1 MVDRITATPTKA
13 LSAHFLLVALTLL
26 LGCATSSAKRS
37 QEYDDTSVPQNC
49 VVEFDT
55 LSVPTSSPCREV
67 NVAAV
72 ESLAPRTIDEIPTEF
87 HDVTLDDAVQ
97 LALQQSD
104 VIRDL
109 GGRVLSAPTSTPTIY
124 EPGIEYT
131 DPQFGVEAA
140 LSAFDASLSSQFS
153 YALNDRVFN
162 NQTLGGGAQEL
173 QQDLSTLQTQLSK
186 VAATG
191 TQMNLRSTFGHD
203 RNNRAGNLFGHLWES
218 QHEAEIRQ
226 PLLQGAGLNFNR
238 IAGPNS
244 RPGLRFSNGVVIAQ
258 VNNDISKVDFELAV
272 RSLIRDV
279 EAAYWQLFQAYH
291 DFNAKQATRDQAERT
306 WKTVQAKFERG
317 LAGGEADKEAQ
328 ARAQYYLYA
337 DLTLEALNGSNAVPG
352 VYQSERQ
359 LRSLLGLPVNDGAM
373 MRPID
378 TVSDARIVYDWDSL
392 SHQALSRR
400 AELRRQLWTVKQ
412 EEMRLVAAKNFL
424 LPRLDA
430 SALYRLRGFGD
441 DLFGDG
447 PGRFNSAF
455 QDMENLDHQEWE
467 FGLSLN
473 VPLGQRRAYAGVRH
487 AELRLA
493 RERSILREQELQ
505 VSHALADA
513 IGRAAQTHASM
524 QASYERMVAAQQ
536 RVEAT
541 AAAFEA
547 DKVPVDLLLDAQE
560 RLGAAESR
568 YFQVVVSH
576 AAAETNVRL
585 QSGGLLASHG
595 ITLQGDCPM
604 TYAAMPR
611 KNRDLMD
618 YRCQIPCS
626 PSQPFDQN
634 ISQREFHPMPQPPI
648 EARITSA
655 HEDVAAFNVR
665 RLNEENV
672 PGHPPPTPTDI
683 DNNF

>member
-1 MVDRITATPTKA
+1 MVDSITTNQSKA
-13 LSAHFLLVALTLL
+13 PPAHILLVALSLL
-26 LGCATSSAKRS
+26 LGCAVHSPQRSTQNSNGSAAQK
-37 QEYDDTSVPQNC
+37 C
-49 VVEFDT
+49 VSEVDT
-55 LSVPTSSPCREV
+55 LNAPTPSRCQDV
-67 NVAAV
+67 NVSAL

-109 GGRVLSAPTSTPTIY
+109 GGRVLSTPGSTPTIY

-140 LSAFDASLSSQFS
+140 LSAFDANLSSQFN

-173 QQDLSTLQTQLSK
+173 QQDLATLQTQLSK

-191 TQMNLRSTFGHD
+191 TQMNLRSTIGHD

-218 QHEAEIRQ
+218 QYEAEIRQ

-272 RSLIRDV
+272 RSLVRDV
-279 EAAYWQLFQAYH
+279 ESAYWQLFQAYH
-291 DFNAKQATRDQAERT
+291 DYNTKQATRDQAERT
-306 WKTVQAKFERG
+306 WKSVQAKFERG
-317 LAGGEADKEAQ
+317 LSGGEADKEAQ
-328 ARAQYYLYA
+328 ARAQFYLYK
-337 DLTLEALNGSNAVPG
+337 DLALEALNGSNTVPG

-359 LRSLLGLPVNDGAM
+359 LRSLLGLPVNDGLLL
-373 MRPID
+373 RPID
-378 TVSDARIVYDWDSL
+378 TVSDARLVYDWDAL
-392 SHQALSRR
+392 TQQALSRR

-441 DLFGDG
+441 DLLGDG
-447 PGRFNSAF
+447 PGRFSSAAR
-455 QDMENLDHQEWE
+455 DMESLDHQEWE

-513 IGRAAQTHASM
+513 IGRAAQTLSLIH
-524 QASYERMVAAQQ
+524 
-536 RVEAT
+536 
-541 AAAFEA
+541 
-547 DKVPVDLLLDAQE
+547 
-560 RLGAAESR
+560 
-568 YFQVVVSH
+568 
-576 AAAETNVRL
+576 
-585 QSGGLLASHG
+585 
-595 ITLQGDCPM
+595 I
-604 TYAAMPR
+604 
-611 KNRDLMD
+611 
-618 YRCQIPCS
+618 
-626 PSQPFDQN
+626 
-634 ISQREFHPMPQPPI
+634 
-648 EARITSA
+648 
-655 HEDVAAFNVR
+655 
-665 RLNEENV
+665 
-672 PGHPPPTPTDI
+672 
-683 DNNF
+683 

>member
-55 LSVPTSSPCREV
+55 LNVPTSSPCQEV

-87 HDVTLDDAVQ
+87 HDVTLDEAVQ

-173 QQDLSTLQTQLSK
+173 QQDLTTLQTQLSK

-218 QHEAEIRQ
+218 QYEAEIRQ

-611 KNRDLMD
+611 KIRELMD

-626 PSQPFDQN
+626 HHRNRSIRTSPNGSSTQCR
-634 ISQREFHPMPQPPI
+634 SRRSRRKSHRRMKMS
-648 EARITSA
+648 RLLTSA
-655 HEDVAAFNVR
+655 
-665 RLNEENV
+665 
-672 PGHPPPTPTDI
+672 G
-683 DNNF
+683 